1 MLNRPL
7 IDTQMNKQ
15 TDEGYSRSL
24 FPVKRSEW
32 HLLKYNGKELV
43 LLTPLSGKLGPHSTL
58 ICCWHHSVHKWAKQN
73 SDVLMTSGLKL
84 GPAEH

>member
-1 MLNRPL
+1 
-7 IDTQMNKQ
+7 MNKQ
-15 TDEGYSRSL
+15 TDEGYSRSP

-58 ICCWHHSVHKWAKQN
+58 ICCWHHSVHKWAQQN
-73 SDVLMTSGLKL
+73 SDVLMISSLKL
-84 GPAEH
+84 GPTEH